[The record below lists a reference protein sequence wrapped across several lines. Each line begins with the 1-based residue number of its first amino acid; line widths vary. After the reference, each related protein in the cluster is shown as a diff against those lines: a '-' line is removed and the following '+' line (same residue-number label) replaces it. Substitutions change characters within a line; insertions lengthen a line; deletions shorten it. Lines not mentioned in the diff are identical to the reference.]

1 MPFPKEEE
9 FQKQQ
14 LLISKLYKLR
24 SQSQEANSRLK
35 SKEER
40 SVQLKQVLEK
50 EYHDVEQ
57 LDKLNLTALFYS
69 ILANKDKKQEKERQ
83 EYLKAKL
90 QYEEAIKEIK
100 LIKRTVE
107 QLRIQINLLKNSE
120 EKYQLLLREKEE
132 FLLSLE
138 DESSKN
144 LQGVIDDI
152 NAAALHIQEIEEV
165 LQEAEPALHYL
176 NETFNQL
183 QSAES
188 WGTFD
193 MIGGG
198 LLVTSIKHGKIDEAR
213 LGISKAQFYLD
224 NLSRELRD
232 VVLPTQLNE
241 SIDIGDF
248 NSFGDYIF
256 DGLIFDFIVQE
267 KISKSRSHV
276 QSVYLQVSTIEHM
289 LKNQLQELQNAIKA
303 KMQQKL
309 QLLKN

>member
-248 NSFGDYIF
+248 DSFGDYIF

-267 KISKSRSHV
+267 KISKSKSHV
-276 QSVYLQVSTIEHM
+276 QRVYLQVSTIEHM

>member
-90 QYEEAIKEIK
+90 QYEEAIEEIK

-107 QLRIQINLLKNSE
+107 QLRIEINLLKNSE

-248 NSFGDYIF
+248 DSFGDYIF

>member
-90 QYEEAIKEIK
+90 QYEEAIEEIK

-144 LQGVIDDI
+144 LQDVIDDI

>member
-107 QLRIQINLLKNSE
+107 QLRIEINLLKNSE

-144 LQGVIDDI
+144 LQDVIDDI

>member
-1 MPFPKEEE
+1 MPFPKEQE
-9 FQKQQ
+9 FQKQG
-14 LLISKLYKLR
+14 LLLSKLYKL
-24 SQSQEANSRLK
+24 QSQYQQANSRLK

-69 ILANKDKKQEKERQ
+69 ILGNKDKKQEKERQ

-267 KISKSRSHV
+267 KISKSKSHV
-276 QSVYLQVSTIEHM
+276 QRVYLQVSTIEHM

>member
-90 QYEEAIKEIK
+90 QYEEAIEEIK

-107 QLRIQINLLKNSE
+107 QLLIEINLLKNSE

-144 LQGVIDDI
+144 LQDVIDDI

>member
-69 ILANKDKKQEKERQ
+69 ILGNKDKKQEKERQ

-90 QYEEAIKEIK
+90 QYEEAIEEIK

-107 QLRIQINLLKNSE
+107 QLRIEINLLKNSE

-144 LQGVIDDI
+144 LQDVIDDI

-248 NSFGDYIF
+248 DSFGDYIF

-267 KISKSRSHV
+267 KISKSKSHV
-276 QSVYLQVSTIEHM
+276 QRVYLQVSTIEHM

>member
-107 QLRIQINLLKNSE
+107 QLRIEINLLKNSE

-248 NSFGDYIF
+248 DSFGDYIF

>member
-248 NSFGDYIF
+248 DSFGDYIF

>member
-14 LLISKLYKLR
+14 LLLSKLYKL
-24 SQSQEANSRLK
+24 QSQYREANSRLK

-107 QLRIQINLLKNSE
+107 QLLIEINLLKNSE

-144 LQGVIDDI
+144 LQDVIDDI

-248 NSFGDYIF
+248 KSFGDYIF

-267 KISKSRSHV
+267 KISKSKSHV
-276 QSVYLQVSTIEHM
+276 QRVYLQVSTIEHM

>member
-69 ILANKDKKQEKERQ
+69 ILGNKDKKQEKERQ

-90 QYEEAIKEIK
+90 QYEEAIEEIK

-107 QLRIQINLLKNSE
+107 QLRIEINLLKNSE

-144 LQGVIDDI
+144 LQDVIDDI

-267 KISKSRSHV
+267 KISKSKSHV
-276 QSVYLQVSTIEHM
+276 QRVYLQVSTIEHM

>member
-40 SVQLKQVLEK
+40 SVQLKQLLEK

-69 ILANKDKKQEKERQ
+69 ILGNKDKKQEKERQ

-90 QYEEAIKEIK
+90 QYEEAIEEIK

-107 QLRIQINLLKNSE
+107 QLRIEINLLKNSE

-248 NSFGDYIF
+248 DSFGDYIF

-267 KISKSRSHV
+267 KISKSKSHV
-276 QSVYLQVSTIEHM
+276 QRVYLQVSTIEHM

>member
-69 ILANKDKKQEKERQ
+69 ILGNKDKKQEKERQ

-90 QYEEAIKEIK
+90 QYEEAIEEIK

-107 QLRIQINLLKNSE
+107 QLRIEINLLKNSE

-267 KISKSRSHV
+267 KISKSKSHV
-276 QSVYLQVSTIEHM
+276 QRVYLQVSTIEHM

>member
-144 LQGVIDDI
+144 LQDVIDDI

>member
-69 ILANKDKKQEKERQ
+69 ILGNKDKKQEKERQ

-90 QYEEAIKEIK
+90 QYEEAIEEIK

-107 QLRIQINLLKNSE
+107 QLLIEINLLKNSE

-224 NLSRELRD
+224 NLSHELRD

-248 NSFGDYIF
+248 KSFGDYIF

-267 KISKSRSHV
+267 KISKSKSHV
-276 QSVYLQVSTIEHM
+276 QRVYLQVSTIEHM

>member
-69 ILANKDKKQEKERQ
+69 ILGNKDKKQEKERQ

-90 QYEEAIKEIK
+90 QYEEAIEEIK

-107 QLRIQINLLKNSE
+107 QLRIEINLLKNSE

-144 LQGVIDDI
+144 LQDVIDDI

>member
-69 ILANKDKKQEKERQ
+69 ILGNKDKKQEKERQ

-90 QYEEAIKEIK
+90 QYEEAIEEIK

-107 QLRIQINLLKNSE
+107 QLLIEINLLKNSE

-224 NLSRELRD
+224 NLSHELRD

-248 NSFGDYIF
+248 KSFGDYIF
-256 DGLIFDFIVQE
+256 HGLIFDFIVQE
-267 KISKSRSHV
+267 KISKSKSHV
-276 QSVYLQVSTIEHM
+276 QRVYLQVSTIEHM

>member
-69 ILANKDKKQEKERQ
+69 ILGNKDKKQEKERQ

-144 LQGVIDDI
+144 LQDVIDDI

-267 KISKSRSHV
+267 KISKSKSHV
-276 QSVYLQVSTIEHM
+276 QRVYLQVSTIEHM

>member
-69 ILANKDKKQEKERQ
+69 ILGNKDKKQEKERQ

-90 QYEEAIKEIK
+90 QYEEAIEEIK

-248 NSFGDYIF
+248 DSFGDYIF

-267 KISKSRSHV
+267 KISKSKSHV
-276 QSVYLQVSTIEHM
+276 QRVYLQVSTIEHM

>member
-14 LLISKLYKLR
+14 LLLSKLYKL
-24 SQSQEANSRLK
+24 QSQYREANSRLK

-144 LQGVIDDI
+144 LQDVIDDI

-248 NSFGDYIF
+248 DSFGDYIF

>member
-69 ILANKDKKQEKERQ
+69 ILGNKDKKQEKERQ

-90 QYEEAIKEIK
+90 QYEEAIEEIK

-107 QLRIQINLLKNSE
+107 QLLIEINLLKNSE

-248 NSFGDYIF
+248 DSFGDYIF

-267 KISKSRSHV
+267 KISKSKSHV
-276 QSVYLQVSTIEHM
+276 QRVYLQVSTIEHM

>member
-69 ILANKDKKQEKERQ
+69 ILGNKDKKQEKERQ

-107 QLRIQINLLKNSE
+107 QLRIEINLLKNSE

-144 LQGVIDDI
+144 LQDVIDDI

>member
-69 ILANKDKKQEKERQ
+69 ILGNKDKKQEKERQ

-90 QYEEAIKEIK
+90 QYEEAIEEIK

-107 QLRIQINLLKNSE
+107 QLRIEINLLKNSE

>member
-90 QYEEAIKEIK
+90 QYEEAIEEIK

-107 QLRIQINLLKNSE
+107 QLRIEINLLKNSE

>member
-14 LLISKLYKLR
+14 LLLSKLYKLQ
-24 SQSQEANSRLK
+24 SQYQEANSRLK

-40 SVQLKQVLEK
+40 SVQLKQLLEK
-50 EYHDVEQ
+50 EYHDVEK

-69 ILANKDKKQEKERQ
+69 ILGNKDKKQEKERQ

-90 QYEEAIKEIK
+90 QYEEAIEEIK
-100 LIKRTVE
+100 LIKRIVE
-107 QLRIQINLLKNSE
+107 QLRIEINLLKNSE

-144 LQGVIDDI
+144 LQGVIDYI

-198 LLVTSIKHGKIDEAR
+198 LLVTSIKHGKIDEAK

-224 NLSRELRD
+224 NLSHELRD

-248 NSFGDYIF
+248 NSFCDYIF

-267 KISKSRSHV
+267 KISKSKSHV
-276 QSVYLQVSTIEHM
+276 QRVYLQVSTIEHM

>member
-90 QYEEAIKEIK
+90 QYEEAIEEIK

-107 QLRIQINLLKNSE
+107 QLRIEINLLKNSE

-267 KISKSRSHV
+267 KISKSKSHV
-276 QSVYLQVSTIEHM
+276 QRVYLQVSTIEHM

>member
-69 ILANKDKKQEKERQ
+69 ILGNKDKKQEKERQ

-90 QYEEAIKEIK
+90 QYEEAIEEIK

-144 LQGVIDDI
+144 LQDVIDDI

-248 NSFGDYIF
+248 DSFGDYIF

-267 KISKSRSHV
+267 KISKSKSHV
-276 QSVYLQVSTIEHM
+276 QRVYLQVSTIEHM

>member
-69 ILANKDKKQEKERQ
+69 ILGNKDKKQEKERQ

-144 LQGVIDDI
+144 LQDVIDDI

>member
-69 ILANKDKKQEKERQ
+69 ILGNKDKKQEKERQ

-144 LQGVIDDI
+144 LQDVIDDI

-248 NSFGDYIF
+248 DSFGDYIF

-267 KISKSRSHV
+267 KISKSKSHV
-276 QSVYLQVSTIEHM
+276 QRVYLQVSRIETI
-289 LKNQLQELQNAIKA
+289 LKNQLQSLVNNIQEKEQE
-303 KMQQKL
+303 KL
-309 QLLKN
+309 QVLNK

>member
-1 MPFPKEEE
+1 MKT
-9 FQKQQ
+9 
-14 LLISKLYKLR
+14 IS
-24 SQSQEANSRLK
+24 
-35 SKEER
+35 
-40 SVQLKQVLEK
+40 
-50 EYHDVEQ
+50 
-57 LDKLNLTALFYS
+57 
-69 ILANKDKKQEKERQ
+69 I
-83 EYLKAKL
+83 
-90 QYEEAIKEIK
+90 
-100 LIKRTVE
+100 
-107 QLRIQINLLKNSE
+107 LKNSE

-248 NSFGDYIF
+248 DSFGDYIF

-267 KISKSRSHV
+267 KISKSKSHV
-276 QSVYLQVSTIEHM
+276 QRVYLQVSTIEHM

>member
-69 ILANKDKKQEKERQ
+69 ILGNKDKKQEKERQ

-90 QYEEAIKEIK
+90 QYEEAIEEIK

-107 QLRIQINLLKNSE
+107 QLRIEINLLKNSE

-248 NSFGDYIF
+248 DSFGDYIF

-267 KISKSRSHV
+267 KISKSKSHV
-276 QSVYLQVSTIEHM
+276 QRVYLQVSTIEHM